1 MTMAV
6 RVTRMRL
13 MLRMDIPGRTV
24 CRMMKAMTP
33 HTSQTS
39 TENIVISIMDMADGA
54 EKRLKRRADENSKV
68 TMDIYAMFGYN
79 SIKELSD
86 DVNSALIPQGDS
98 EES

>member
-1 MTMAV
+1 
-6 RVTRMRL
+6 
-13 MLRMDIPGRTV
+13 
-24 CRMMKAMTP
+24 MMKAMTP

-39 TENIVISIMDMADGA
+39 AENIVISIMDMADGA

-86 DVNSALIPQGDS
+86 DVNSALIPQGVTARKAEICQN
-98 EES
+98 EENSHNNNKRP